1 MNSQVRFGLVKS
13 GLDVHTLG
21 ITSLAQLLEECS
33 FRVFKAD
40 TAVTEAPD
48 RISESRYFQIFRD
61 WLVQNRLSHLGFSY
75 RLDPR
80 QAVDLFSRMVH
91 HLKEGHLYSADM
103 KSPIKKIYFAGL
115 PEACDIVTKTFQG
128 QFPVFKS
135 WRKPGSWTLSRW
147 DPLN

>member
-1 MNSQVRFGLVKS
+1 
-13 GLDVHTLG
+13 
-21 ITSLAQLLEECS
+21 
-33 FRVFKAD
+33 
-40 TAVTEAPD
+40 
-48 RISESRYFQIFRD
+48 
-61 WLVQNRLSHLGFSY
+61 LSHLGFSY